1 MDRRQFLKTGALAAT
16 GAVYFGG
23 AHLYLSDERWTPNQS
38 YWVSRGRA
46 PVNPPMEGDHSVDL
60 AVIGG
65 GVTGLSTAIHAREM
79 MPNLRVALVEA
90 EYVGYGATGR
100 SGGILDN
107 GTWVGARSGA
117 EDTVGFTTGLI
128 DRLGIACDL
137 DRVNSELDP
146 YKYAVGLKAA
156 AEGAGVRVYEGT
168 RVVDIDKGN
177 PVQLA
182 GDGFSLKAP
191 RVIVATNGY
200 MPKLGVAAERICPV
214 HTGVA
219 VTTPVPDEAA
229 SALLRVVANTESTVW
244 GREVPGKRML
254 MGAGAEYYYDNGLY
268 DSRHRDLLRALRRS
282 MTSEYPDLASYP
294 YEFTWSGPLG
304 MTGDQE
310 PVIGAEGRDDN
321 ILYCGGYT
329 ALGLAMGT
337 RAGQWLAGMLEGVDP
352 PDWLFRETF
361 RFPGEPLRYIGVNG
375 AVNLMNLGLWG

>member
-1 MDRRQFLKTGALAAT
+1 
-16 GAVYFGG
+16 
-23 AHLYLSDERWTPNQS
+23 
-38 YWVSRGRA
+38 
-46 PVNPPMEGDHSVDL
+46 
-60 AVIGG
+60 
-65 GVTGLSTAIHAREM
+65 
-79 MPNLRVALVEA
+79 
-90 EYVGYGATGR
+90 
-100 SGGILDN
+100 
-107 GTWVGARSGA
+107 
-117 EDTVGFTTGLI
+117 
-128 DRLGIACDL
+128 
-137 DRVNSELDP
+137 
-146 YKYAVGLKAA
+146 
-156 AEGAGVRVYEGT
+156 
-168 RVVDIDKGN
+168 
-177 PVQLA
+177 
-182 GDGFSLKAP
+182 
-191 RVIVATNGY
+191 
-200 MPKLGVAAERICPV
+200 MPKLGVAAQRICPV

-282 MTSEYPDLASYP
+282 MTSEYPDLANYA

-337 RAGQWLAGMLEGVDP
+337 RAGQWLAGMLEGVEP

-361 RFPGEPLRYIGVNG
+361 RFPGEPL
-375 AVNLMNLGLWG
+375 